1 MKRHALKV
9 DFTGYYG
16 MNNFGDDLFGA
27 ICWAAAQRYWNADP
41 RLVGPVIAGV
51 PSRYTMPNWFP
62 ARVYGAT
69 GPLGKASRLY
79 SFLRATEGSDVLVM
93 GGGSVITARESFR
106 KPKMLSAQRRR
117 GLQLAAVGVSIG
129 PFPDSA
135 SEDSAAAFLEHFSYI
150 AVRDRRSYELAVR
163 MGLEGK
169 THHGRDLASLLPL
182 LVPKSERSDRSGAA
196 GQSLRIGLA
205 PCNYKTGSGYAAPD
219 PETWQAGLIEA
230 LARLARRHPLQVD
243 VFSLNEHPTHGDFA
257 LAQRLCQTLDN
268 RGIPARTIRYR
279 ARSPLTIVEAID
291 ACDAVVSARLH
302 GAIVAYLRGVP
313 FTIIDYHP
321 KCQDFAQDIGL
332 DDVRR
337 ITAGRQSADS
347 FSGALDSMLGGTGEP
362 TLSREIYAQQT
373 QDVFKCAPWATTW
386 ATTGNMQ

>member
-1 MKRHALKV
+1 MKQHVLKV

-27 ICWAAAQRYWNADP
+27 ICWAAAQHYWDAEP
-41 RLVGPVIAGV
+41 RLVGPVIPGV
-51 PSRYTMPNWFP
+51 PSRYTMPRWYP
-62 ARVYGAT
+62 ARTYGAT

-129 PFPDSA
+129 PFPDKA

-150 AVRDRRSYELAVR
+150 AVRDRRSHELAVR
-163 MGLEGK
+163 MGLEKK
-169 THHGRDLASLLPL
+169 THHGRDLAGLLPL
-182 LVPKSERSDRSGAA
+182 LVPRSDRNDRPRAA
-196 GQSLRIGLA
+196 DRLLRIGLA
-205 PCNYKTGSGYAAPD
+205 PCNYKTGSGYPAPD
-219 PETWQAGLIEA
+219 PETWQTGLIEA
-230 LARLARRHPLQVD
+230 LAKLARLRPLRVD
-243 VFSLNEHPTHGDFA
+243 VFSLNEHPTHGDYA
-257 LAQRLCQTLDN
+257 LAQALRQALES
-268 RGIPARTIRYR
+268 RGITAETIRYR

-291 ACDAVVSARLH
+291 ACDAVFSARLH
-302 GAIVAYLRGVP
+302 GAIVAYLQGVP

-332 DDVRR
+332 ADVRR
-337 ITAGRQSADS
+337 ITADQQTAES
-347 FSGALDSMLGGTGEP
+347 FSAALDSMLGGTGEP
-362 TLSREIYAQQT
+362 TLSREIYARQT
-373 QDVFKCAPWATTW
+373 QDVFKCAPWATT
-386 ATTGNMQ
+386 GNTQ